1 MNAIENSR
9 RGYLGSLTRIYN
21 QLDVLLSSYDN
32 VVEVKEFH
40 TKLRS
45 AWLQY
50 ESCCAQCLTQVN
62 KETELYKRIS
72 AQYEDQMVR
81 KRNYDTI
88 VEQYLSDS
96 VVHFNTQVMEDM
108 TRTKPASGSVRS
120 DVSRISIAMSKLR
133 EANLAASK
141 ATLIGKQTENR
152 KKRALQLVLAKMEME
167 LKRKELEYTNSI
179 LNLQILRWK
188 MRSGPHEITLS

>member
-1 MNAIENSR
+1 M
-9 RGYLGSLTRIYN
+9 
-21 QLDVLLSSYDN
+21 LLSSYDN

-108 TRTKPASGSVRS
+108 TRTKPASGSVKS
-120 DVSRISIAMSKLR
+120 DVSRISIATSKLR
-133 EANLAASK
+133 EADLAASK
-141 ATLIGKQTENR
+141 ATLSEN
-152 KKRALQLVLAKMEME
+152 KPKIE
-167 LKRKELEYTNSI
+167 RKELCSLNWQKWKWNLNGRNSNI
-179 LNLQILRWK
+179 PTA
-188 MRSGPHEITLS
+188 S